1 MDSRHLGTPWTPPR
15 WLRDLRLVAQRA
27 VLDEAY
33 MADWA
38 HRLGIADERA
48 FVLRESDG
56 RP

>member
-1 MDSRHLGTPWTPPR
+1 MDSRHLVTPWTPPR